1 MAHADPIHFSPDLCA
16 SDEAMNRLLANGDR
30 EALPDTSY
38 TPNSGRSLSAPRAM
52 PKRLVFTHQTL
63 RCLVDRVQGNKL
75 PKGDPISIDLRDCQ

>member
-1 MAHADPIHFSPDLCA
+1 
-16 SDEAMNRLLANGDR
+16 
-30 EALPDTSY
+30 
-38 TPNSGRSLSAPRAM
+38 M